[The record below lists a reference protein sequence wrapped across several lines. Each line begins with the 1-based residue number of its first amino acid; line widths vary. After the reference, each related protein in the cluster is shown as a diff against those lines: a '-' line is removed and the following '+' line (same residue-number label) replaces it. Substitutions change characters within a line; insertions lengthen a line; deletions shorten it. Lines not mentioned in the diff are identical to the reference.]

1 MKTGFSI
8 RTWRMRL
15 FCPEPAWLD
24 KTQEYY
30 RNVVDFY
37 YSLLREHEELWNSS
51 LFDIQKE
58 LEQLTL
64 PGRDKRQ
71 PKQPLP

>member
-37 YSLLREHEELWNSS
+37 YNLMREHEELSGK
-51 LFDIQKE
+51 KE
-58 LEQLTL
+58 SFRKNRE
-64 PGRDKRQ
+64 K
-71 PKQPLP
+71 

>member
-51 LFDIQKE
+51 LFDI
-58 LEQLTL
+58 
-64 PGRDKRQ
+64 
-71 PKQPLP
+71 